1 MGNTYL
7 ERLGQL
13 THEVANYLT
22 GESPEST
29 PPTPEQHIR
38 EAQADTLPTLSTGH
52 ESSHS
57 MDGYLRV
64 AVALDVPGQGA
75 DRNLPILTYRDPTHY
90 PFSWSPPLYTIFG
103 PNAGRAHINSQFNIH
118 SGSVSLTGN
127 LAHIQGLDFRNLGRG
142 DGTTLPNE
150 GDLPWLP
157 NMMDPQG
164 VWRRHPYNLTYVPLE
179 LSRNDEGNLLMP
191 GQVRTE
197 VLGAIPLVGKATLMG
212 HTVADNYPTLLLWR
226 EGIPYGVNAQGA
238 LVCSES
244 ERNTV
249 VRPFP
254 TLTHLREGGLPPSLD
269 LATLAAISEE
279 AGPYQRQLLDDTL
292 HNRCGSTRLRFNLPA
307 SMEENPLA
315 FVPAA
320 SVEAHLAS
328 GPTTIDIPGN
338 GQHHRPSVEFDLNS
352 LHNQLDAE
360 VTLRNGNSSRPTD
373 RNNLTWTRA
382 QARVRGFLSLSRIR
396 VGNQALELPLT
407 LEANLS
413 AEGTGE
419 LAHPETVGAHLVA
432 DGQVTANGNILINQR
447 LADLFNLPLDIPEI
461 LFFRNGPT
469 YAMARGIDLTVSPGT
484 HAIQMR
490 GAASVGVGLSSI
502 AVPLLGIQTG
512 PISANMYLHGTDQA
526 IVADIAAHAVLP
538 HVAFPAPLS
547 ATLERGWLSIPHL
560 QVWLGQGASLH
571 NFTAGIRGNIEV
583 GNISASVQGNHI
595 EMGQAGLRVEGQAH
609 VQEGLV
615 DASVHFDAAVPNMR
629 VQASGNHSLDAR
641 LRLDASGDLRI
652 YDSPFEDTH
661 GQNIVRRHIEAT
673 GIRMPFDLGIRGLP
687 LANNIHIHGN
697 DDTMADGSPARLGHA
712 MIPAGVQ
719 ITSDLHPGE
728 SLIGR
733 HSRMTINRRVS
744 NLIISTPL
752 GRFRVSGQL
761 VGQSDLVNIS
771 QDPRQ
776 PQLRPVV
783 GGMLFEVRNG
793 TVADE
798 QGHTFFRDRIFRIR
812 DNGRGQITVSDANQI
827 SLNGI
832 PESIRNLFWLPESVS
847 NVLEIPV
854 VNFNAGAVRNSSV
867 PEPFSRDPVSRDT
880 GAVSYYEP
888 SQIREVSIPSA
899 VLRSVLNNMG
909 TLVTTA
915 QARITGLQSDHTR
928 VSYRTRTPI
937 HRIHRDINDETH
949 HVRGRVTL
957 LGGQMETQGTGT
969 HTNFG
974 LQLPQLQINVR
985 HEING
990 ISCYYKGILSPRDR
1004 NPIVGQTHLN
1014 PLTLDIPERT
1024 HELTGDLHVTAT
1036 RPTFS
1041 QEERPAILGY
1051 GRVHVTAPFIFFG
1064 RVNQGRATFTAR
1076 IPDIHIE
1083 GRSLQAVHQGEIQ
1096 IPAGPNLDLHLEGF
1110 EANLEAH
1117 LPHRFQELRTR
1128 RGN

>member
-1 MGNTYL
+1 MGNTTL
-7 ERLGQL
+7 KRLGQL
-13 THEVANYLT
+13 THDIANYIR
-22 GESPEST
+22 GESNEDLENTDPS
-29 PPTPEQHIR
+29 PGQR
-38 EAQADTLPTLSTGH
+38 VQEARADTLPNLSTRH
-52 ESSHS
+52 ESVHDL
-57 MDGYLRV
+57 DGYVRV
-64 AVALDVPGQGA
+64 SVALDVPGQGA
-75 DRNLPILTYRDPTHY
+75 DRQLPILTYRDPTHY

-103 PNAGRAHINSQFNIH
+103 PNAGRAHLNSQLNIH
-118 SGSVSLTGN
+118 SGSVLLTGN

-157 NMMDPQG
+157 NIMDPQG

-179 LSRNDEGNLLMP
+179 LSRDDEGNLLMP
-191 GQVRTE
+191 GEVRAK
-197 VLGAIPLVGKATLMG
+197 VLGGYI
-212 HTVADNYPTLLLWR
+212 TVIDNYPTLLLWR

-254 TLTHLREGGLPPSLD
+254 TLTHLRQEGLPTSFN
-269 LATLAAISEE
+269 LATLANISEE
-279 AGPYQRQLLDDTL
+279 AGPYQGQLLDDTL
-292 HNRCGSTRLRFNLPA
+292 HNRCGSTRLRFNLPT

-320 SVEAHLAS
+320 SVETHLAS
-328 GPTTIDIPGN
+328 GPTTIDIPSD
-338 GQHHRPSVEFDLNS
+338 GQHHRPSVQLELNS
-352 LHNQLDAE
+352 PRNQLDAE

-382 QARVRGFLSLSRIR
+382 QALVRGFVSLSRIR
-396 VGNQALELPLT
+396 VGDQALELPLT
-407 LEANLS
+407 LEANLR

-419 LAHPETVGAHLVA
+419 LSHPETVGVHLVA
-432 DGQVTANGNILINQR
+432 DGQVTADGNIVINQR

-469 YAMARGIDLTVSPGT
+469 YAMARGLDVTVSPGT
-484 HAIQMR
+484 HAIQIR

-502 AVPLLGIQTG
+502 VVPLFGIRTG
-512 PISANMYLHGTDQA
+512 PISANMYLHNTDQA

-560 QVWLGQGASLH
+560 QCWLGQGASLH
-571 NFTAGIRGNIEV
+571 NFTAGIQGDIEV
-583 GNISASVQGNHI
+583 GDISASVQGNHI

-615 DASVHFDAAVPNMR
+615 DVSIHFDAAVPNM
-629 VQASGNHSLDAR
+629 SLHTLETSNHSLDTR

-661 GQNIVRRHIEAT
+661 GQNIVRRHIEAI
-673 GIRMPFDLGIRGLP
+673 GVRIPFDLSIRGLS

-697 DDTMADGSPARLGHA
+697 EDTMVDGSPTRLGHA

-728 SLIGR
+728 ALVGR
-733 HSRMTINRRVS
+733 YSHMTINRQVS

-771 QDPRQ
+771 QDPRH

-783 GGMLFEVRNG
+783 GRMHFEVRNG
-793 TVADE
+793 ILANE
-798 QGHTFFRDRIFRIR
+798 QGHALFRDRTFRIR

-867 PEPFSRDPVSRDT
+867 PELFSQDPVSRGT

-888 SQIREVSIPSA
+888 SQIHEVSIPSA

-937 HRIHRDINDETH
+937 NRIQRHIHDEVH
-949 HVRGRVTL
+949 HVEGHVTL
-957 LGGQMETQGTGT
+957 LDGQVETQSRGTN
-969 HTNFG
+969 TN
-974 LQLPQLQINVR
+974 LRLRLPQLEIDVR

-990 ISCYYKGILSPRDR
+990 VSYHYEGSLSPRH
-1004 NPIVGQTHLN
+1004 PIVGQANLN
-1014 PLTLDIPERT
+1014 HLTLHIPERT
-1024 HELTGDLHVTAT
+1024 HDLTGDLHVTAT
-1036 RPTFS
+1036 RPAS
-1041 QEERPAILGY
+1041 REGQEPVTLGE
-1051 GRVHVTAPFIFFG
+1051 GRLHVTSPLIISG
-1064 RVNQGRATFTAR
+1064 RINPQRASITAR
-1076 IPDIHIE
+1076 VPDIHIE
-1083 GRSLQAVHQGEIQ
+1083 GRSLQRIHQDEIQ
-1096 IPAGPNLDLHLEGF
+1096 IPAGANLNLHLEGF

-1117 LPHRFQELRTR
+1117 LPHLLQELRTR